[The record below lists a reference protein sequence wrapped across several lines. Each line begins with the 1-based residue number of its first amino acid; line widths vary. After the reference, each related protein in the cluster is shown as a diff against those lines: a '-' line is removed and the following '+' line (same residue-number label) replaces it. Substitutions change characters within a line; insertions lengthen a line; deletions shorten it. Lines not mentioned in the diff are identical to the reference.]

1 MNKVIED
8 CKHAVQEI
16 EKIMCAQALKNVV
29 IDNHEPGVVEEE
41 VNKTQE
47 SEASILHSSENKPSE
62 PLPNNHIRQR
72 WQIKIIQLYSTF
84 PMFRELRPGA
94 VGYWTWNHRDND
106 RRVHHFCDGDEESF
120 ALNNTLHLATSDAV
134 GNLSEFCIHTRAN
147 ESY

>member
-72 WQIKIIQLYSTF
+72 RQ
-84 PMFRELRPGA
+84 
-94 VGYWTWNHRDND
+94 
-106 RRVHHFCDGDEESF
+106 RRLCPRLF
-120 ALNNTLHLATSDAV
+120 
-134 GNLSEFCIHTRAN
+134 NLSPRSQCFENYALEPLTIGLGIIATMPEGYIISVMAMKKVLH
-147 ESY
+147 